1 MTKLSAAQKQQIRQQ
16 WETKT
21 SRELQDEFGCSKSTI
36 RRVMQEGGE
45 TSSGINLTVTDESK
59 EEDDNFVYS
68 AVDEA
73 DVQELPLVSSFEGDD
88 GLPTDAAA
96 AAVEHSARTF
106 LPGGFQGA
114 LQGALFAP
122 WGQNP
127 PGVPLNPPQASAM
140 PPGRPE
146 MPPAQD
152 LIRGPLQSDKKC
164 PLASPWSEA
173 EARGGIFFRIA
184 DFQCAAPMS

>member
-68 AVDEA
+68 AVDEER
-73 DVQELPLVSSFEGDD
+73 VQDLPLVSSFEGDD

-96 AAVEHSARTF
+96 AAVEQEAFDS
-106 LPGGFQGA
+106 L
-114 LQGALFAP
+114 L
-122 WGQNP
+122 
-127 PGVPLNPPQASAM
+127 
-140 PPGRPE
+140 
-146 MPPAQD
+146 PPAGATQED
-152 LIRGPLQSDKKC
+152 IAKASEGVSKRDARDIDRRRPQFDQVQSTSR
-164 PLASPWSEA
+164 PSRYHGRVGNVSPSLRESRPA
-173 EARGGIFFRIA
+173 PDARGGTA
-184 DFQCAAPMS
+184 DADAPAAACCS